1 AGRHPW
7 AGVEAAP
14 VHRAQL
20 PMPAEGTHRTGGPRE
35 PCHALD
41 GHASARHRR
50 RTTGA
55 KHSGRDGPAPPARG
69 NLVGLAPT
77 RQRGRP
83 HAGGFCAHFAG
94 TQRLAFGGAGS
105 VVEAH
110 DPSSLDAFGRAVTGA
125 FEPPA
130 AAAPLPFPAPL
141 SAALS
146 APPLSGA
153 AFSGAAFSGAAFS
166 GAFSGAFS
174 DGCGIAPAAAALAL
188 LSFSFSRSFSRARH
202 FWTLLL
208 WSFSVSEKMC

>member
-1 AGRHPW
+1 
-7 AGVEAAP
+7 
-14 VHRAQL
+14 
-20 PMPAEGTHRTGGPRE
+20 
-35 PCHALD
+35 
-41 GHASARHRR
+41 
-50 RTTGA
+50 
-55 KHSGRDGPAPPARG
+55 
-69 NLVGLAPT
+69 APT

-110 DPSSLDAFGRAVTGA
+110 DPSSLDTFGRAATGA
-125 FEPPA
+125 FEPPD

-146 APPLSGA
+146 
-153 AFSGAAFSGAAFS
+153 GAAFS
-166 GAFSGAFS
+166 GAFSG
-174 DGCGIAPAAAALAL
+174 GCGIAPAAAALAL

-208 WSFSVSEKMC
+208 WSFSVSEK